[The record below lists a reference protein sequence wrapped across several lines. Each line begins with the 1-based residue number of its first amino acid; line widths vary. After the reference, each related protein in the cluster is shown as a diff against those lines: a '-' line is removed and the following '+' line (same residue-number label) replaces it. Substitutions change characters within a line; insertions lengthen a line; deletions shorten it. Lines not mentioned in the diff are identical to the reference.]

1 MLKLAVTVGAV
12 LTMLLSTAPP
22 SHGEREVIVDARG
35 DVWSPKG
42 ANGWE
47 RQGSVVNTDVRRTR
61 LVHGL
66 DSLSVKVKYRNLRKR
81 VSDEIDFA
89 LTVRNNLGEV
99 FDILVV
105 IDSLF
110 RATSVRVWNA
120 TAYEEVPCEQASGS
134 ASVARERIS
143 FTVPRSCLGDP
154 KWVKVFGH
162 AESYRESRGLFIDD
176 ISTSRPDAEAWGPRL
191 SSD

>member
-1 MLKLAVTVGAV
+1 MLKLAVTVGAA

-22 SHGEREVIVDARG
+22 SQGERAVITDGRG
-35 DVWSPKG
+35 DVWSPNG

-61 LVHGL
+61 LIHGL
-66 DSLSVKVKYRNLRKR
+66 DTLSVKVKYRNLKKR
-81 VSDEIDFA
+81 VSDEIDFE
-89 LTVRNNLGEV
+89 LTVRNNQGEI

-110 RATSVRVWNA
+110 RATSVTVWDA
-120 TAYEEVPCEQASGS
+120 FAYEDVPCEGATGS
-134 ASVARERIS
+134 ASLARETIS

-162 AESYRESRGLFIDD
+162 AESYREGRGLFIDD